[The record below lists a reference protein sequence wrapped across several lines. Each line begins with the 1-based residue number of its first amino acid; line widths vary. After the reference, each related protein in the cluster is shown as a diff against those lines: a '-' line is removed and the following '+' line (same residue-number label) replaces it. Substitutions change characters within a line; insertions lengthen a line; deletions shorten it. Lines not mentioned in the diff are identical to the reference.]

1 LKDSSSPSESIAQKR
16 ETHRIELGLGNVP
29 IVEFPESVLGENCF
43 FRAVDLSEGG
53 LSFESTEKLLALQVG
68 EPIPHCHLEFNAIDR
83 AVLTLIV
90 RHVKEEP
97 QTDGNSLWRY
107 GCSVEGLNAEDERL
121 VRRTIQAQE
130 RKKAQSRSRF
140 T

>member
-1 LKDSSSPSESIAQKR
+1 MKDISSPAESIAQKR
-16 ETHRIELGLGNVP
+16 ETYRIALGLGNVP

-43 FRAVDLSEGG
+43 FRVMDLSEGG
-53 LSFESTEKLLALQVG
+53 LSFESTEKITALPVG
-68 EPIPHCHLEFNAIDR
+68 EPIPNCHLEFNAIDR
-83 AVLTLIV
+83 AALTLIL
-90 RHVKEEP
+90 RHVKEEL
-97 QTDGNSLWRY
+97 QTDGNTIWRY
-107 GCSVEGLNAEDERL
+107 GCSVEDLNAEDERF